1 MRKPQDRKKASKP
14 KALLPANAAEQ
25 RRYEELYLQFNREG
39 YTKDLCE
46 AYADTFVHDQKKTD
60 PEDIIQLVRLYD
72 QIHDLSS
79 AEFYLDM
86 LEDKKLSG
94 EDRFGYCLESLK
106 IKSKL
111 GHWRDAE
118 DFRTENISFMQK
130 YSEKLSMDRLAEMYI
145 ALALVDCA
153 AKKYNQAGK
162 LLTAFGYKPRGSNDS
177 TLLEM
182 MITAVYIS
190 ASSGDSDLL
199 EVSIRNAQTC
209 LNLFSSFE
217 HPWSKE
223 YYIQRIEDAANGIL

>member
-1 MRKPQDRKKASKP
+1 MRKPQDRKKVSKP
-14 KALLPANAAEQ
+14 KQLLPAYGAEQ
-25 RRYEELYLQFNREG
+25 RKYEALYLQFNREG

-46 AYADTFVHDQKKTD
+46 DYAEEFVNEQKKPS

-72 QIHDLSS
+72 HIHDLSS
-79 AEFYLDM
+79 AEFYLSM

-106 IKSKL
+106 VKSKL

-130 YSEKLSMDRLAEMYI
+130 YSEKISMDRLAEMYI

-153 AKKYNQAGK
+153 ARKYNQAGK
-162 LLTAFGYKPRGSNDS
+162 LLTAFGYKPQGNSDP

-190 ASSGDSDLL
+190 AKSEDKDLL
-199 EVSIRNAQTC
+199 IQSIKNAQIC
-209 LNLFSSFE
+209 LNRFTSFE

-223 YYIQRIEDAANGIL
+223 YYIMRIEDAANGIL

>member
-1 MRKPQDRKKASKP
+1 MRKPQDRRKVSKP
-14 KALLPANAAEQ
+14 KTLLPAYAAEQ

-46 AYADTFVHDQKKTD
+46 SYADTFVHDQKKTA

-72 QIHDLSS
+72 HIHDLSS
-79 AEFYLDM
+79 AEFYLSM

-106 IKSKL
+106 VKSKL

-153 AKKYNQAGK
+153 ARKYNQAGK
-162 LLTAFGYKPRGSNDS
+162 LLTAFGYKPQGTNDP

-190 ASSGDSDLL
+190 ASSGDQDLL
-199 EVSIRNAQTC
+199 DVSIRNAQTC